1 MLFRFSLYGFLKNQ
15 RYFEPFLV
23 LALLEQGSS
32 YTQIGILIAIRET
45 VMQVMEVPSGAL
57 ADSFGRRRVMVTAF
71 IAYVSAYLLLGLAPG
86 FATLAVGMGLIGFG
100 DAFRSGTHKAM
111 IFDWLRQQGRQD
123 DKVKVYGFTRSWS
136 KIGSLVSIPIAV
148 GIAIATGRYAY
159 AFMLSAIPSAIDAI
173 NLGTYPRELDGEGA
187 GGSWRGAYTT
197 LRGALRRVW
206 KQASLR
212 RLVFQAMAFGGSYKA
227 IKDYVQPL
235 IVTAVATTA
244 FATQLQPQHRA
255 AATTGAVYMVLFG
268 LGAVA
273 ARNAH
278 RFVDRF
284 NDARRAVGALWWIV
298 IGVLATL
305 LAALVVGQ
313 AWLAVA
319 MFVLLGALFDVFRP
333 ALVSRIDDVTSDD
346 GEATILSL
354 ESQATSTATAVVAL
368 VVGATIDALSGGDHA
383 TLWPTAAAALVLV
396 VPAAIVARLGR
407 DH

>member
-1 MLFRFSLYGFLKNQ
+1 
-15 RYFEPFLV
+15 
-23 LALLEQGSS
+23 
-32 YTQIGILIAIRET
+32 
-45 VMQVMEVPSGAL
+45 MQLMEVPSGAL
-57 ADSFGRRRVMVTAF
+57 ADSFGRRRAMVLAF

-86 FATLAVGMGLIGFG
+86 FAMLAVGMGLIGFG
-100 DAFRSGTHKAM
+100 DAFRTGTHKAM
-111 IFDWLRQQGRQD
+111 IFDWLRRQGRQD

-136 KIGSLVSIPIAV
+136 KIGSLVAIPIAV
-148 GIAIATGRYAY
+148 GIAIVTGRYAY
-159 AFMLSAIPSAIDAI
+159 SFMLSAIPSAVDAI

-187 GGSWRGAYTT
+187 GTSWRGAYKT
-197 LRGALRRVW
+197 LRNALRRVW

-212 RLVFQAMAFGGSYKA
+212 RLLFQAMAFGGSYKA

-244 FATQLQPQHRA
+244 FATQLQPQHRT

-268 LGAVA
+268 LGAIA

-278 RFVDRF
+278 RFVERF
-284 NDARRAVGALWWIV
+284 DDARRAVGVLWWVV
-298 IGVLATL
+298 IGVLVTL
-305 LAALVVGQ
+305 LTALIVGQ
-313 AWLAVA
+313 SWLAIA

-333 ALVSRIDDVTSDD
+333 ALVSRIDDVTSDE

-354 ESQATSTATAVVAL
+354 ESQGTSTATAVVAL
-368 VVGATIDALSGGDHA
+368 VVGATIDALSGGDHT

-396 VPAAIVARLGR
+396 VPAAMVAWLGR